1 MMGPATMLTTNTPR
15 SDKQIE
21 ASRANGAKS
30 RGPVTDEGKQHSSRN
45 AIPASTDVSARP
57 GLSQPYPRDGP
68 TPRSALGQHGLLA
81 QTVVLDGESKERFA
95 TLLHSIQEELQPATA
110 IENQLVETMAVARW
124 RQFRIVGMEKA
135 AVAREVGKLD
145 PAHGPAANTTQAY
158 RALNGDSRFL
168 ETMNRYETR
177 FDRQY
182 GRAFKAFK
190 EYRVSQRQKKDSS
203 ADEPE
208 KS

>member
-1 MMGPATMLTTNTPR
+1 MLTTNTPR

-45 AIPASTDVSARP
+45 AIT
-57 GLSQPYPRDGP
+57 
-68 TPRSALGQHGLLA
+68 HGLLA
-81 QTVVLDGESKERFA
+81 QTVVLNGESKERFA
-95 TLLHSIQEELQPATA
+95 TLLHSIQQELQPATA

-182 GRAFKAFK
+182 GRAFRAFK
-190 EYRVSQRQKKDSS
+190 EYRVSQRQKN
-203 ADEPE
+203 EPAQGE
-208 KS
+208 PDNS